1 MSAHKWLNVPY
12 DCAMFYTRQLSD
24 LVRTTGPSPSTGMP
38 AYLRPSAPLHG
49 DDRGGTSQMDPRV
62 DQLRRW
68 AATVPSPLNVGIEN
82 SRRFRALP
90 LFASL
95 MELGKEG
102 YVGEYR
108 R

>member
-1 MSAHKWLNVPY
+1 
-12 DCAMFYTRQLSD
+12 MFYTRHLAD

-38 AYLRPSAPLHG
+38 AYLRPSAATNDG
-49 DDRGGTSQMDPRV
+49 DDSDSDPRLAE
-62 DQLRRW
+62 LRQW
-68 AATVPSPLNVGIEN
+68 AAAVPSPLNVGIEN

-102 YVGEYR
+102 YVGE
-108 R
+108 